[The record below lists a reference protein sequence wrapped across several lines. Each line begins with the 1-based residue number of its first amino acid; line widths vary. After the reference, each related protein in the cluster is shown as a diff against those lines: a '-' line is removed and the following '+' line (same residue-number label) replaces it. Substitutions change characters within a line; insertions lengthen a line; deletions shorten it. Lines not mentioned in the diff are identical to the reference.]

1 MAVETFCV
9 ICTIMRRHP
18 ELYLSKQEE
27 MDIGQIMDQAVNLY
41 SLRYELSISE
51 M

>member
-18 ELYLSKQEE
+18 ELHLGKNEVLDVGKLIDE
-27 MDIGQIMDQAVNLY
+27 AVKMY
-41 SLRYELSISE
+41 SG
-51 M
+51 